1 MPRLLHSSARR
12 MPSSHHATKRRR
24 LRALTA
30 LKPFLAPYR
39 KRLLAAA
46 VALLLA
52 ALSMLAIPVAL
63 RHVIDQAVTPSQD
76 GAAAMQFALLL
87 ALAVSA
93 GGLAALRF
101 YLVSW
106 LGERVVADLRSRVFG
121 HLLHLPTEFYES
133 TPSGELISRLTA
145 DTTLI
150 QNVVGSSISIALRST
165 LTLCGALIMLAVTSL
180 KLASIIVVLVP
191 AVVLPIVFIGRRV
204 RRLSRTTQDRVA
216 DTAALAGEVLHAIS
230 LVQAFNLEDVQRQRY
245 DDAVDA
251 SFTAACGR
259 MRQRAWLTAY
269 AIVTVFS
276 GLVAVLWLGVNEVV
290 SGSMS
295 SGQLGQFLL
304 YALFVGGSTAGLSEI
319 WGSIQQAAGAAE
331 RLVELLATPPLPAAP
346 SGMRSLP
353 ARPRGE
359 LCFREI
365 DFGYPSRAP
374 DMALRDFSL
383 DVAAGE
389 TVALVGASGAGKST
403 VFQLVLGFRQP
414 SRGFISLDGVKINEM
429 PLATLRS
436 HLAVVPQQTVLFA
449 DTIRENIRMGSPGAS
464 DAAVLRAASAAGAT
478 AFIEALPLGF
488 DTFVGE
494 KGVRLSGGQQQ
505 RIAIARAAL
514 REPAVLLLDEA
525 TSALDAENQ
534 ALVQTALSGLQINRT
549 TLIIAHRLSTV
560 RGADRIVL
568 LDHGRIAGIGR
579 HEDLLREHPGYARL
593 AHLEL
598 EHADGSPAR
607 HYDTAAGGLL

>member
-1 MPRLLHSSARR
+1 
-12 MPSSHHATKRRR
+12 
-24 LRALTA
+24 
-30 LKPFLAPYR
+30 
-39 KRLLAAA
+39 
-46 VALLLA
+46 
-52 ALSMLAIPVAL
+52 
-63 RHVIDQAVTPSQD
+63 
-76 GAAAMQFALLL
+76 
-87 ALAVSA
+87 
-93 GGLAALRF
+93 
-101 YLVSW
+101 
-106 LGERVVADLRSRVFG
+106 
-121 HLLHLPTEFYES
+121 
-133 TPSGELISRLTA
+133 
-145 DTTLI
+145 
-150 QNVVGSSISIALRST
+150 
-165 LTLCGALIMLAVTSL
+165 
-180 KLASIIVVLVP
+180 
-191 AVVLPIVFIGRRV
+191 
-204 RRLSRTTQDRVA
+204 
-216 DTAALAGEVLHAIS
+216 
-230 LVQAFNLEDVQRQRY
+230 
-245 DDAVDA
+245 
-251 SFTAACGR
+251 
-259 MRQRAWLTAY
+259 
-269 AIVTVFS
+269 
-276 GLVAVLWLGVNEVV
+276 
-290 SGSMS
+290 
-295 SGQLGQFLL
+295 
-304 YALFVGGSTAGLSEI
+304 
-319 WGSIQQAAGAAE
+319 
-331 RLVELLATPPLPAAP
+331 
-346 SGMRSLP
+346 
-353 ARPRGE
+353 
-359 LCFREI
+359 
-365 DFGYPSRAP
+365 
-374 DMALRDFSL
+374 MALRDFSL
-383 DVAAGE
+383 DVGAGE

>member
-30 LKPFLAPYR
+30 LKPFLAPYHN
-39 KRLLAAA
+39 RLLAAA
-46 VALLLA
+46 V
-52 ALSMLAIPVAL
+52 
-63 RHVIDQAVTPSQD
+63 
-76 GAAAMQFALLL
+76 ALLL

-165 LTLCGALIMLAVTSL
+165 LTLCGALIMLAVTSF

-353 ARPRGE
+353 ARPRKSLPPRSSLKRPPRSSPPTRSRSTPMRPSPRRSIISSSRTNSSHQQTAG
-359 LCFREI
+359 
-365 DFGYPSRAP
+365 PSSRAVP
-374 DMALRDFSL
+374 AF
-383 DVAAGE
+383 
-389 TVALVGASGAGKST
+389 ASG
-403 VFQLVLGFRQP
+403 
-414 SRGFISLDGVKINEM
+414 
-429 PLATLRS
+429 
-436 HLAVVPQQTVLFA
+436 
-449 DTIRENIRMGSPGAS
+449 
-464 DAAVLRAASAAGAT
+464 
-478 AFIEALPLGF
+478 
-488 DTFVGE
+488 
-494 KGVRLSGGQQQ
+494 
-505 RIAIARAAL
+505 
-514 REPAVLLLDEA
+514 
-525 TSALDAENQ
+525 
-534 ALVQTALSGLQINRT
+534 
-549 TLIIAHRLSTV
+549 
-560 RGADRIVL
+560 
-568 LDHGRIAGIGR
+568 
-579 HEDLLREHPGYARL
+579 
-593 AHLEL
+593 
-598 EHADGSPAR
+598 
-607 HYDTAAGGLL
+607 